1 MARDCWVEVLRCP
14 KCGKMGD
21 AKLSAEDEYSWD
33 FQVDGIPEG
42 FKLVHLNEDYFFC
55 ASCDIPVEP

>member
-1 MARDCWVEVLRCP
+1 
-14 KCGKMGD
+14 MGE

-42 FKLVHLNEDYFFC
+42 FKLVDLNEDYFFC
-55 ASCDIPVEP
+55 ASCDMPVQP